1 VRGAH
6 TRSSVCVG
14 GVSLPFEPS
23 QSRDNRKYNIGPE
36 TKEEYMR
43 TGTRILLVEDDR
55 AIAGFVEPEL
65 EHLGFLVRC
74 AYDGVSG
81 LEEAGRFGP
90 SLIVLDIMLPGLD
103 GVGVL
108 KRLREGGSRV
118 PVIMLTARDTT
129 LDKVHSLDRGADD
142 YLTKPF
148 DIEELLARIRAL
160 LRRAEG
166 DEILR
171 VAGLEINTSTREV
184 RREEREIEL
193 TTREYEL
200 LEFMARN
207 PRRVLS
213 RELLLSRVWD
223 EELGL
228 TTNVVDVYVG
238 YLRRKVDAP
247 GEEKLIRTVRGA
259 GYALKGG

>member
-1 VRGAH
+1 
-6 TRSSVCVG
+6 
-14 GVSLPFEPS
+14 
-23 QSRDNRKYNIGPE
+23 
-36 TKEEYMR
+36 MR
-43 TGTRILLVEDDR
+43 EGTRILLVEDDR
-55 AIAGFVEPEL
+55 SIAGFVEPEL
-65 EHLGFLVRC
+65 EHLGFQVRC
-74 AYDGVSG
+74 AYDGVAG
-81 LEEAGRFGP
+81 LEEAQRFGP
-90 SLIVLDIMLPGLD
+90 ALIVLDIMLPGLD
-103 GVGVL
+103 GVGLL
-108 KRLREGGSRV
+108 KRLRQGGSRV

-160 LRRAEG
+160 LRRSEG

-171 VAGLEINTSTREV
+171 VADLEINTTTREV
-184 RREEREIEL
+184 KRGEREIEL

-200 LEFMARN
+200 LEFMAQN

-213 RELLLSRVWD
+213 RDLLLSRVWD
-223 EELGL
+223 EEFGL
-228 TTNVVDVYVG
+228 TDNLVDVYVG

-259 GYALKGG
+259 GYALRGA

>member
-1 VRGAH
+1 
-6 TRSSVCVG
+6 
-14 GVSLPFEPS
+14 
-23 QSRDNRKYNIGPE
+23 
-36 TKEEYMR
+36 M
-43 TGTRILLVEDDR
+43 VEDDR
-55 AIAGFVEPEL
+55 AIAGFVAPEL
-65 EHLGFLVRC
+65 EHLGFQVWC
-74 AYDGVSG
+74 SYDGVTG
-81 LEEAGRFGP
+81 LEDAQKFGP
-90 SLIVLDIMLPGLD
+90 ALIVLDIMLPDLD

-171 VAGLEINTSTREV
+171 VADLEINTSTREV

-200 LEFMARN
+200 LEYMAQN

-259 GYALKGG
+259 GYALKGA

>member
-1 VRGAH
+1 
-6 TRSSVCVG
+6 
-14 GVSLPFEPS
+14 
-23 QSRDNRKYNIGPE
+23 
-36 TKEEYMR
+36 
-43 TGTRILLVEDDR
+43 
-55 AIAGFVEPEL
+55 
-65 EHLGFLVRC
+65 
-74 AYDGVSG
+74 
-81 LEEAGRFGP
+81 
-90 SLIVLDIMLPGLD
+90 
-103 GVGVL
+103 
-108 KRLREGGSRV
+108 
-118 PVIMLTARDTT
+118 MLTARDTT

-171 VAGLEINTSTREV
+171 VADLEINTSTREV

-200 LEFMARN
+200 LEFMAQN

-259 GYALKGG
+259 GYALKGA

>member
-1 VRGAH
+1 
-6 TRSSVCVG
+6 
-14 GVSLPFEPS
+14 
-23 QSRDNRKYNIGPE
+23 
-36 TKEEYMR
+36 MR
-43 TGTRILLVEDDR
+43 PGTRILLVEDDR
-55 AIAGFVEPEL
+55 AIAGFVAPEL
-65 EHLGFLVRC
+65 EHLGFQVRC
-74 AYDGVSG
+74 AYDGVTG
-81 LEEAGRFGP
+81 LEDAQEFGP
-90 SLIVLDIMLPGLD
+90 ALIVLDIMLPGLD

-171 VAGLEINTSTREV
+171 VADLEINTSTREV

-200 LEFMARN
+200 LEYMAQN

-259 GYALKGG
+259 GYALKGA

>member
-1 VRGAH
+1 
-6 TRSSVCVG
+6 
-14 GVSLPFEPS
+14 
-23 QSRDNRKYNIGPE
+23 
-36 TKEEYMR
+36 MR
-43 TGTRILLVEDDR
+43 PGTRILLVEDDR
-55 AIAGFVEPEL
+55 AIVGFIEPEL
-65 EHLGFLVRC
+65 ERVGFLVRC
-74 AYDGVSG
+74 AYDGIAG
-81 LEEAGRFGP
+81 LEEAGKFGP
-90 SLIVLDIMLPGLD
+90 ALIVLDIMLPGLD
-103 GVGVL
+103 GVGL
-108 KRLREGGSRV
+108 LRRLREGGSRV

-148 DIEELLARIRAL
+148 DIEELVARIRAL
-160 LRRAEG
+160 LRRADGE
-166 DEILR
+166 EILR
-171 VAGLEINTSTREV
+171 VADLEINTSTREV

-200 LEFMARN
+200 LEFMAQN

-213 RELLLSRVWD
+213 RDLLLSRVWD

-259 GYALKGG
+259 GYALKGA